1 MLKAKSLEIL
11 SIVVSIWP
19 DLTIYS
25 KKVLLKNTVNYYRSS
40 REMTISSGERNDKV
54 GSCGLGRPLP
64 WRTSRYWKCLFMLCR
79 YFCSLYGQM
88 KLGAGRVLATPTQQ
102 PDNVFSLQGLWTLL
116 KVLGT
121 SQRDFH
127 QKAGTEKS
135 MIWKGHQGS
144 RRKAIEHLKG
154 FSHLGGFAL
163 WDCLMEVCILTV
175 RKLDESIQLNVQA
188 GHRQK
193 WRPPC
198 KHWYHFV
205 RAVDV
210 TKDRSCVLAMYK
222 MKGRSICYNRSC
234 HAISSPHPSLLPLS
248 TTGKSPSNY

>member
-1 MLKAKSLEIL
+1 MAKLGH
-11 SIVVSIWP
+11 VVWE
-19 DLTIYS
+19 DLFPEEPQGTGSAFSCYAGTS
-25 KKVLLKNTVNYYRSS
+25 VRCMARWSSVLVGFLLLQRS
-40 REMTISSGERNDKV
+40 N
-54 GSCGLGRPLP
+54 
-64 WRTSRYWKCLFMLCR
+64 R
-79 YFCSLYGQM
+79 YFF
-88 KLGAGRVLATPTQQ
+88 P
-102 PDNVFSLQGLWTLL
+102 LQGLWNLL

-163 WDCLMEVCILTV
+163 WDCLMEVCILTG

-188 GHRQK
+188 GYRQK

-210 TKDRSCVLAMYK
+210 TKDRSCVLATYK